1 MLISK
6 IVRIFA
12 ETMLN
17 RLMEPVN
24 MKKVFVC
31 LCLIVPFML
40 SCSDKKTYTRPVFNT
55 ERTVTERTDTST
67 TAASEQKDAP
77 KVEAKESV
85 PVSSSSSS
93 SRSSRSGSNDN
104 MRGFDPASENDMDD
118 NGISRYMDNYDDEGW
133 D

>member
-1 MLISK
+1 
-6 IVRIFA
+6 
-12 ETMLN
+12 
-17 RLMEPVN
+17 MEPIK

-31 LCLIVPFML
+31 LCLIVPVVL
-40 SCSDKKTYTRPVFNT
+40 ACSDKKPYTRPVFNT

-67 TAASEQKDAP
+67 TAASEQKDVP
-77 KVEAKESV
+77 KVEEKKSV
-85 PVSSSSSS
+85 PVSSSSSSS
-93 SRSSRSGSNDN
+93 SRSSRSGSYDN